1 MGEHAPSGTKERINA
16 CRKRLR
22 RGRTMQRTLKVMQD
36 EAVSQVSENLKMV
49 SGETKFSDSE
59 HVFEEARPSTLGATR
74 RFTPE
79 VDRRVRLRAR

>member
-22 RGRTMQRTLKVMQD
+22 RGRAMHRTLKVTED
-36 EAVSQVSENLKMV
+36 EAVSQVSETLKMV
-49 SGETKFSDSE
+49 SGETDFSESE

-74 RFTPE
+74 QFTSQ
-79 VDRRVRLRAR
+79 VDRRMRLRAR